1 MRVFLK
7 GTGFLKTA
15 KTRAKVM
22 DCCIFPSVWD
32 VFSAEPAFLLKDI
45 MIVIYQLNAI
55 LMCSGRHKKKKIW
68 RGKVRL
74 IIIYC

>member
-1 MRVFLK
+1 
-7 GTGFLKTA
+7 
-15 KTRAKVM
+15 M

-55 LMCSGRHKKKKIW
+55 LMCSGRQKKKDLE
-68 RGKVRL
+68 G
-74 IIIYC
+74 

>member
-1 MRVFLK
+1 
-7 GTGFLKTA
+7 
-15 KTRAKVM
+15 M

-32 VFSAEPAFLLKDI
+32 NVFSTEPAFLLKDI
-45 MIVIYQLNAI
+45 MIVIYQLNVI
-55 LMCSGRHKKKKIW
+55 LMCSGRPKKKKKIW